1 LFTFSRISF
10 LSVFLLFILSNQVIN
25 AQQSVPLGTAKLIDF
40 TNTTAS
46 FSVPEGKTWVVYSI
60 FSDLM
65 TGGVLKYDDY
75 NKKNY
80 IENSDDIRILIKS
93 LNGIEKTNI
102 AKNIFG
108 TQLYRSTDD
117 SRVIPFPI
125 ILPEKTTL
133 SLVIFQGDPGNLKEF
148 NGTAYISLMEIDNKV
163 E

>member
-1 LFTFSRISF
+1 
-10 LSVFLLFILSNQVIN
+10 
-25 AQQSVPLGTAKLIDF
+25 
-40 TNTTAS
+40 
-46 FSVPEGKTWVVYSI
+46 
-60 FSDLM
+60 M